1 MADLTTFRLSRK
13 ANEVAELLVSTGWFD
28 FALTAAK
35 FAMAYALKNHF
46 DEINPATYVMPD
58 NDGNT
63 YNAGSLD
70 SDGQISSM
78 LRAIYPNC
86 NTPYIY
92 ARNLMTFGLLK
103 LGAKIESEGLQPIS
117 SYM

>member
-1 MADLTTFRLSRK
+1 MADL
-13 ANEVAELLVSTGWFD
+13 LVSIGCFD

-35 FAMAYALKNHF
+35 FAMGYALKNHF

-78 LRAIYPNC
+78 LRAIYPGC
-86 NTPYIY
+86 DTPYIY
-92 ARNLMTFGLLK
+92 ARN
-103 LGAKIESEGLQPIS
+103 
-117 SYM
+117 